1 MAKQPNGQTSRLLIS
16 EPPLL
21 VLPSLAVLVGLNEAL
36 LLQQLHYWLLQSGK
50 ERDGRRWIYNTYDE
64 WHGQLPFWSVRTIR
78 RIVGEL
84 EGKNLVLSTT
94 RYNAQKVD
102 QTKWY
107 TLDYAELDRL
117 TDRADQVD
125 NVATWPVQEAA
136 DQLANLAASVP
147 ETTSESFLRE
157 RPIEDS
163 NLREAH
169 RSIVD
174 KYDGDRLSLLPYA
187 EDLAAEMNDQAP
199 LTSTTTRLVNL
210 YKRSGLSMDEFLER
224 LMQARA
230 ITQERTVS
238 IKATAEPNASG
249 WGRKPKI
256 QYLFAVLDDL
266 LGQRRE
272 RVTGS

>member
-1 MAKQPNGQTSRLLIS
+1 MVKQPNGQTSRLLIS

-21 VLPSLAVLVGLNEAL
+21 VLPSLAVLVGLNEAIF
-36 LLQQLHYWLLQSGK
+36 LQQLHYWLLQSGK
-50 ERDGRRWIYNTYDE
+50 ERDGRWWIYNTYDE

-84 EGKNLVLSTT
+84 EGKDLVLSTT
-94 RYNAQKVD
+94 SYNAQKVD

-107 TLDYAELDRL
+107 SLDYAELDRL
-117 TDRADQVD
+117 TERADQVA
-125 NVATWPVQEAA
+125 NLATWGGQEVA

-157 RPIEDS
+157 RSVEDS
-163 NLREAH
+163 NLREAQ

-199 LTSTTTRLVNL
+199 LTSTTTRLVNI
-210 YKRSGLSMDEFLER
+210 YKRSELPMDEFINR
-224 LMQARA
+224 LMAARA
-230 ITQERTVS
+230 ITKERTAS
-238 IKATAEPNASG
+238 IKAPAEQGASG
-249 WGRKPKI
+249 WGRKPKLG
-256 QYLFAVLDDL
+256 YLFAVLEDL
-266 LGQRRE
+266 VGDSKDRK
-272 RVTGS
+272 TG